1 MFGPFSLAREILTNL
16 NVVGLDLKF
25 YADLKKNIL
34 LWGRKSNRKAMK
46 AQKRNLLVMKFL

>member
-1 MFGPFSLAREILTNL
+1 MFGSFSLAREILTNL
-16 NVVGLDLKF
+16 NVVRLDLKF